1 MFPSNPLFVDKLVQ
15 SRQEEIER
23 GIPDPHT
30 YDFRPTS
37 KFPVKLSVKAR
48 ILVPFGVLLAL
59 AWRLYALM

>member
-1 MFPSNPLFVDKLVQ
+1 MFPNNPLFVDKLVQ

-30 YDFRPTS
+30 YDFPQTG
-37 KFPVKLSVKAR
+37 KFPVKLRGKAR
-48 ILVPFGVLLAL
+48 VWVSVGVLLAL

>member
-1 MFPSNPLFVDKLVQ
+1 MVQ

-30 YDFRPTS
+30 YDFQPTGR
-37 KFPVKLSVKAR
+37 FPVKLRVKAR
-48 ILVPFGVLLAL
+48 VCVSVGVLLAL